1 MIYPEVIEALF
12 KEELTDAN
20 LHHREAFAS
29 PHEAYAVLK
38 EEIEE
43 AAEDLEDIKILLEEI
58 WTLCRGDEPMLSE
71 LTKMHSMALS
81 LVQESVQVGAM
92 TLKAIRSLYGGKNKC

>member
-12 KEELTDAN
+12 KEELTEAN
-20 LHHREAFAS
+20 LHHRETFAS

-43 AAEDLEDIKILLEEI
+43 AAEDLEDIKILLEDI
-58 WTLCRGDEPMLSE
+58 WILCRGDEPMMNE
-71 LTKMHSMALS
+71 LATMHNLATS

-92 TLKAIRSLYGGKNKC
+92 AMKALRSLYGGDKNA